1 MHLISIYGDY
11 KMLKKLKSQDYKKN
25 ILLNN
30 INDYVIRI
38 DYYDD
43 NGYER
48 KKYNVPLKYVFN
60 NNNNSIS
67 SNHYQ
72 ISIN

>member
-1 MHLISIYGDY
+1 
-11 KMLKKLKSQDYKKN
+11 MLKKFTSPDYNKN
-25 ILLNN
+25 TLLNN

-43 NGYER
+43 NGSKR

-60 NNNNSIS
+60 NNNFIS
-67 SNHYQ
+67 SNNFQ
-72 ISIN
+72 TSIN

>member
-1 MHLISIYGDY
+1 
-11 KMLKKLKSQDYKKN
+11 MLKKLTSQDYNKN

-43 NGYER
+43 NGSKR

-60 NNNNSIS
+60 NKNNSIS
-67 SNHYQ
+67 SNNFQ
-72 ISIN
+72 VSLN

>member
-43 NGYER
+43 NGSKR

-60 NNNNSIS
+60 NNRIFLNNF
-67 SNHYQ
+67 
-72 ISIN
+72 

>member
-1 MHLISIYGDY
+1 
-11 KMLKKLKSQDYKKN
+11 MLKKLTSQDYNKN
-25 ILLNN
+25 ILPNN

-43 NGYER
+43 NGSKR

-60 NNNNSIS
+60 NNNSIS
-67 SNHYQ
+67 LNNLQ
-72 ISIN
+72 ISTN

>member
-1 MHLISIYGDY
+1 MHFISKYGDY
-11 KMLKKLKSQDYKKN
+11 KMLKKFTSQDYTKN
-25 ILLNN
+25 TLLNN

-43 NGYER
+43 NGSKR
-48 KKYNVPLKYVFN
+48 KKYNVPLKYIF

-67 SNHYQ
+67 SNNFQ